1 MIKMIWVIGN
11 EGFNDVILHFN
22 LKFRGYGNYKTIFKE

>member
-11 EGFNDVILHFN
+11 ERFNDVILHLN
-22 LKFRGYGNYKTIFKE
+22 LKFRGYGNYKTIFQE